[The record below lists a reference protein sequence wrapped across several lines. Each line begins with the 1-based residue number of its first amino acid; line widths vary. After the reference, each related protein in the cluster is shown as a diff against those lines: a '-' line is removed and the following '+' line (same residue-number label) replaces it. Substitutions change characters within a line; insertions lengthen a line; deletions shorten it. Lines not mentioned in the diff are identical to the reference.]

1 MPTVHLTLQ
10 QIQEAIEN
18 LTPEEFRQLN
28 QLLEKRRRARLTE
41 IVHKARRSAAR
52 VSEQEA
58 ERIVQEAV
66 AEVRAEHAANRRT

>member
-52 VSEQEA
+52 VCEQEA